1 MSKVSDFR
9 NSLTAEQKDYLANYG
24 EIPGSTVDERIRNAA
39 RIIVDAAN
47 EGDIP
52 PITKEQRLNLSKAAT
67 AKPMVYS
74 ADAVLSSLGGS
85 EAMSD
90 SLGKKRDSREV
101 LVETYDAMDPT
112 ERGMY
117 KDVFEATNGKGS
129 WKNVKKVVENSRKD
143 LEELKTPKKE
153 VGTASKVF
161 GTIFAP
167 RSLEAWEQGRDAS
180 WKDIGLDIGENA
192 LMALPLAGWA
202 GMGVKG
208 VRLGKAGRVLA
219 TILANSAVPHV
230 SEGADAIAYSPEE
243 NPERSVY
250 SEADAITGSATN
262 VAAPALLNRGA
273 RRVSRLLGEKFG
285 GRDMLSNETKEIMDD
300 LVEKGAWKK
309 PSNETVKAV
318 QHRDNS
324 EQFVKDMDEAT
335 NGKWRKIFEGESYS
349 SPVEVS
355 THRQMFN
362 KNFMSGKKPT
372 PGQVLEAGIVQSR
385 LDDVNANLSD
395 KIDAR
400 DFIGSPNEIFFK
412 EDLTPVKYSDMLE
425 GTKNLGNKLKSAT
438 ILDQLHYA
446 NPNAELALQGLG
458 SWAVNKYGSK
468 RDADYMLSAISNLTG
483 GTGVN
488 PKELLESSKK
498 KAVAEAKNEQQKRM
512 ASRVFDS
519 LDKEDWSDE
528 DRKYMELV
536 KEKPG
541 LLKGI
546 GSEAR
551 DPKFRN
557 WLMLRGTDI
566 LRGTDLYR
574 PTPLV
579 Q

>member
-39 RIIVDAAN
+39 RIIVDAADK
-47 EGDIP
+47 GSISP
-52 PITKEQRLNLSKAAT
+52 VTKEQRLNLSKAAT

-101 LVETYDAMDPT
+101 LVETYDSMDPT

-143 LEELKTPKKE
+143 LKELKTQKE
-153 VGTASKVF
+153 VGTAAKVL

-167 RSLEAWEQGRDAS
+167 RSLEAWEQGRNAS
-180 WKDIGLDIGENA
+180 LKDIGLDIGENA

-202 GMGVKG
+202 GAGVKG
-208 VRLGKAGRVLA
+208 ARVGRAGRVLA
-219 TILANSAVPHV
+219 TSIANALVPHI
-230 SEGADAIAYSPEE
+230 SEAADAVAYSPEE
-243 NPERSVY
+243 NLDRSVY
-250 SEADAITGSATN
+250 SEADAGIGTATN
-262 VAAPALLNRGA
+262 IGAPYVLGRTAGRIG
-273 RRVSRLLGEKFG
+273 RMLGEKFG
-285 GRDMLSNETKEIMDD
+285 GTEGLSDKTRKVLDD
-300 LVEKGAWKK
+300 FVIDGQWKK
-309 PSNETVKAV
+309 PSKEAVAAVKG
-318 QHRDNS
+318 RDDAAKYVKEMDALTNGEWSRDLS
-324 EQFVKDMDEAT
+324 EGVKD
-335 NGKWRKIFEGESYS
+335 IP
-349 SPVEVS
+349 PVEKKLRNEIFDRTLYS
-355 THRQMFN
+355 
-362 KNFMSGKKPT
+362 KEKPT
-372 PGQVLEAGIVQSR
+372 PGQVIEAGLVQKR
-385 LDDVNANLSD
+385 ADDFGISPRELVTNPDNLV
-395 KIDAR
+395 ITGEGTGA
-400 DFIGSPNEIFFK
+400 
-412 EDLTPVKYSDMLE
+412 TKYSDILSDISLLKGDLE
-425 GTKNLGNKLKSAT
+425 KANFFDK
-438 ILDQLHYA
+438 LHYT
-446 NPNAELALQGLG
+446 NPKADYALQGLE
-458 SWAVNKYGSK
+458 SWGVNKYGSNK
-468 RDADYMLSAISNLTG
+468 DANAVLSAVSSLTG
-483 GTGVN
+483 GN
-488 PKELLESSKK
+488 FDAKNFFESSKK
-498 KAVAEAKNEQQKRM
+498 KAVAEAKSEQQKRM

>member
-52 PITKEQRLNLSKAAT
+52 PITKEQRLNLAKAAT

-153 VGTASKVF
+153 AGTAAKVL

-208 VRLGKAGRVLA
+208 ARIGKAGRVLA
-219 TILANSAVPHV
+219 NVLANSAVPHI
-230 SEGADAIAYSPEE
+230 SEAADAIAYSPEE
-243 NPERSVY
+243 NLDRSVY
-250 SEADAITGSATN
+250 SEADAATGSATN
-262 VAAPALLNRGA
+262 VAAPYVLGRTLGRFG
-273 RRVSRLLGEKFG
+273 RVLGEKFNG
-285 GRDMLSNETKEIMDD
+285 TEGLSNQTKNVLDD
-300 LVEKGAWKK
+300 LVSNGQWKK
-309 PSNETVKAV
+309 PSKNAVEAV
-318 QHRDNS
+318 QMRDFKNEAHKAADAATDGAFS
-324 EQFVKDMDEAT
+324 KFVSGEAPMNEIQT
-335 NGKWRKIFEGESYS
+335 ANAWGAYDNVLTKSQKA
-349 SPVEVS
+349 
-355 THRQMFN
+355 
-362 KNFMSGKKPT
+362 T
-372 PGQVLEAGIVQSR
+372 PGQVLEAGIIQSKADE
-385 LDDVNANLSD
+385 LGVSPSTLMNHPKNLVLTGEGTGASTY
-395 KIDAR
+395 
-400 DFIGSPNEIFFK
+400 K
-412 EDLTPVKYSDMLE
+412 EMLE
-425 GTKNLGNKLKSAT
+425 GISPMKEGLSRAS
-438 ILDQLHYA
+438 IFDQLHYA

-498 KAVAEAKNEQQKRM
+498 KAVAEAKSEQQKRM